1 MRKIAAVAVCLVLAG
16 PALAQS
22 TSEKV
27 GANSLL
33 GISPSTA
40 DFVMQAA
47 ISDMFEI
54 QSSQLA
60 LQQSDEP
67 TKAYAKQMITDH
79 EMTAGEI
86 KAMVQSG
93 KVQAE
98 IPTTLDNTHQN
109 KLATLR
115 GLKSTAFTIQYHT
128 DQVTGHKDTVD
139 MYKRYAAEGD
149 NPELKAFATKHLPHL
164 EQHLAKAQEHNKY

>member
-1 MRKIAAVAVCLVLAG
+1 MRKLAAVAVCLALAG

-40 DFVMQAA
+40 DFVTQAA

-67 TKAYAKQMITDH
+67 TKAFAKQMITDH
-79 EMTAGEI
+79 EKTAGEI
-86 KAMVQSG
+86 KAMIQGG
-93 KVQAE
+93 KVQAQ
-98 IPTTLDNTHQN
+98 IPTTLDSTHQN
-109 KLATLR
+109 KLDTLK
-115 GLKSTAFTIQYHT
+115 GLKSVEFTKQYHT
-128 DQVTGHKDTVD
+128 DQVTGHKNTVD
-139 MYKRYAAEGD
+139 LYKRYAAEGD
-149 NPELKAFATKHLPHL
+149 NPELKAFASKHLPHL
-164 EQHLAKAQEHNKY
+164 EQHLTKAQELNK

>member
-1 MRKIAAVAVCLVLAG
+1 MRKLAAVAVCLVLSG

-22 TSEKV
+22 VSEKT

-40 DFVMQAA
+40 DFVTQAA

-67 TKAYAKQMITDH
+67 TKAFAKQMITDH

-93 KVQAE
+93 KVQAQ
-98 IPTTLDNTHQN
+98 IPAALDTTHQN
-109 KLATLR
+109 KIDTMK
-115 GLKSTAFTIQYHT
+115 GLKGEAFTKQYHS
-128 DQVTGHKDTVD
+128 DQVTGHKNTVD
-139 MYKRYAAEGD
+139 LYKRYAAEGE
-149 NPELKAFATKHLPHL
+149 NSELKSFASKHLPHL
-164 EQHLAKAQEHNKY
+164 EQHLTKAQELNK